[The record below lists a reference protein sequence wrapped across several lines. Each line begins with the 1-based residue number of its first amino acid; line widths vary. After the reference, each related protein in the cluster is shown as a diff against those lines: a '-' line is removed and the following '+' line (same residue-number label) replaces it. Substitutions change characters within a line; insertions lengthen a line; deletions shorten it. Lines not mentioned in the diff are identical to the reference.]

1 LNGWKGTDPEI
12 RALHVVR
19 PLLLTTTGGVP
30 TPGGP
35 AATAPP
41 TLVERLMLSLI
52 EKFAESSARH
62 GFLLKFSGTA

>member
-19 PLLLTTTGGVP
+19 PLLFTTTGGVP

-52 EKFAESSARH
+52 EKFAKSAAVD